1 VWRSVYVPLLEAFV
15 FDDARWLNEMLENR
29 RKLGAL
35 LQTKDVEAQYM
46 DKNEFEEK
54 WKIIKDQS
62 KVWWSLITDVDLKQ
76 VETADVK
83 FFEYV
88 SILQLKYGYERQVAK
103 DEIAKRV
110 AEYETTLKTM
120 IATRP

>member
-1 VWRSVYVPLLEAFV
+1 MTPVGCMRKKNLE
-15 FDDARWLNEMLENR
+15 R
-29 RKLGAL
+29 
-35 LQTKDVEAQYM
+35 QTM
-46 DKNEFEEK
+46 DKDEFEVK
-54 WKIIKDQS
+54 WEIIKGQS
-62 KVWWSLITDVDLKQ
+62 KEWWRLITDSDLEK
-76 VETADVK
+76 VGKADVK

>member
-1 VWRSVYVPLLEAFV
+1 LY
-15 FDDARWLNEMLENR
+15 DASWLNEMLENR

-35 LQTKDVEAQYM
+35 LQTKDAEAQNM

-54 WKIIKDQS
+54 WKIVKDQS
-62 KVWWSLITDVDLKQ
+62 KVWWSLITDSDLNK
-76 VETADVK
+76 VEKADIK

-88 SILQLKYGYERQVAK
+88 TILQLKYGYDRQVAK
-103 DEIAKRV
+103 DEVSKRV
-110 AEYETTLKTM
+110 AEYETKLQTI